1 MQIAR
6 GAQERK
12 KKTSRID
19 GKEKEKKKQI
29 YREKLEKLI
38 KIIEKKRLQCKTVFK
53 FT

>member
-12 KKTSRID
+12 KKID
-19 GKEKEKKKQI
+19 GKEKETKKQM